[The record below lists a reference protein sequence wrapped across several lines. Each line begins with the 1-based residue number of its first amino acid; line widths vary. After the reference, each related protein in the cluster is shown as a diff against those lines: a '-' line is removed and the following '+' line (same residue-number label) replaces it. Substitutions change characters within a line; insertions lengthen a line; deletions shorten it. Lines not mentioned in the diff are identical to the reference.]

1 MEPKRNTIQNCRIIT
16 DYGSNE
22 RNGIFLSVR
31 YEMQGDDSA
40 VGVPMELYTG

>member
-1 MEPKRNTIQNCRIIT
+1 MDIKRNTIQNCRIIT

-22 RNGIFLSVR
+22 RNGIFLRVR
-31 YEMQGDDSA
+31 YEMQEDDSA